1 MSKLSE
7 AFNGIISQLH
17 WGPGHRPFMEAV
29 IAEHDAL
36 VERVEYLENT
46 ILSLMTPTEEQP
58 HQAQEQVPHPAITN
72 VDPIEV
78 APNPAIPGIKTADLP
93 SSPEPEAA
101 GPDSAL

>member
-36 VERVEYLENT
+36 VARVEDLEKKL
-46 ILSLMTPTEEQP
+46 LSMITPVESPPTT
-58 HQAQEQVPHPAITN
+58 EQVPHPAITN

-78 APNPAIPGIKTADLP
+78 APNPAGQMQTPTADLP
-93 SSPEPEAA
+93 AQPESDHA